1 MSKEGWC
8 SERNY
13 LLSLEKFQF
22 SFKDLKNPEHKI
34 QIFELNTDREL
45 DLMAPEHDY
54 RCDRTGFA
62 LIYYSDEILQLYYH
76 DFGRKFITYI
86 SIPFRLLKYTSVKL
100 YSRTLWILNRE
111 LHYKVE
117 YNIPLNTKNDL
128 AYYLAF
134 NIKDSNV
141 WSSVQ
146 SKVNP
151 DAGSC
156 QIKFQSCLCKSPV
169 P

>member
-111 LHYKVE
+111 SHYKVE

-128 AYYLAF
+128 VYYLALTLK
-134 NIKDSNV
+134 ILVLCAK
-141 WSSVQ
+141 Q
-146 SKVNP
+146 SK
-151 DAGSC
+151 S
-156 QIKFQSCLCKSPV
+156 
-169 P
+169 